1 MNKNCRKYTLFSLA
15 AFLAILCIGSYFAYT
30 MTESLFYVFSFSM
43 IASLIAGGLILIN
56 SKEKQ
61 KNASVQLLLHAVV
74 ILVYIIALSL
84 IVWFNPLSEIA
95 DPMKAVFVTLAGCIL
110 SYAAMG
116 LVVFISTNSDRIAD
130 RFSKK

>member
-1 MNKNCRKYTLFSLA
+1 
-15 AFLAILCIGSYFAYT
+15 
-30 MTESLFYVFSFSM
+30 M